1 MKNYSLFTLRLSG
14 IALLMTTLAACSD
27 RDISAER
34 MERFNQPDL
43 AAVKV
48 KPSSLAVNLQVDR
61 NGQGLTPE
69 SLAAVNQLLKQ
80 QGRLEKQT
88 LTLTPWTPRGE
99 QLANRLANAL
109 QNAGA
114 DKRHVRVMGRVPS
127 AGRGGDLQLQSQ
139 ALAVTNT
146 RCQINDPNLL
156 MVKPYEAVGYLG
168 CANQSNLAQM
178 VADPRDLIQARSLDD
193 ADGVVI
199 VNSIERYQQNE
210 VKDLIDINFDED

>member
-1 MKNYSLFTLRLSG
+1 MNKTSLLTLRLSG
-14 IALLMTTLAACSD
+14 LALLVTTLAACGD
-27 RDISAER
+27 RGLNADR
-34 MERFNQPDL
+34 MARYNQPDL
-43 AAVKV
+43 AAVQV
-48 KPSSLAVNLQVDR
+48 KPTSLAVNLQVAS
-61 NGQGLTPE
+61 NGQGLTPA
-69 SLAAVNQLLKQ
+69 SLSAVNQLLKQ

-99 QLANRLANAL
+99 QMANRLSIAL

-114 DKRHVRVMGRVPS
+114 DKRLIRVMGRVPS

-168 CANQSNLAQM
+168 CANQSNLAMM
-178 VADPRDLIQARSLDD
+178 VADPRDLIQARSLDG

-199 VNSIERYQQNE
+199 VNSIERYQKDE